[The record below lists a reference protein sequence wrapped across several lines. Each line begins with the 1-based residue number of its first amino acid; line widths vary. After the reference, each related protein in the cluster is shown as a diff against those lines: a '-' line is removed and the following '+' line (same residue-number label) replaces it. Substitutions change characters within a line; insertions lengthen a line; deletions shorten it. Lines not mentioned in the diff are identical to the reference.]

1 MMETANV
8 NTAIVIVAI
17 VATLSFIVT
26 FSLTRWEKTA
36 EGRNFMI
43 LPFSILFLGI
53 SSVSRR
59 LDIFSSFTEDML
71 SILAWVI
78 ISILMFQR
86 TYFVVKTKSKHRKDK
101 QWQE

>member
-1 MMETANV
+1 METSNLNMV
-8 NTAIVIVAI
+8 IVIIAV
-17 VATLSFIVT
+17 VCTLSFIVS

-53 SSVSRR
+53 SSISRR
-59 LDIFSSFTEDML
+59 LDIFNSFTEDAL
-71 SILAWVI
+71 SILAWII
-78 ISILMFQR
+78 ISAMMIQR
-86 TYFVVKTKSKHRKDK
+86 THFVISTKKKYQEEE